1 MHKMSTGKENFLLW
15 TRHYI
20 ATDIN
25 HYNPVSKMIFDW
37 EVKLHSHIFPGFM

>member
-1 MHKMSTGKENFLLW
+1 MLKMSTGKENLLLC
-15 TRHYI
+15 TRYI
-20 ATDIN
+20 AIN